1 MSDSSKQPSEPT
13 REQLE
18 AHVVAMLL
26 WETSSFEKAQ
36 LQQQIRD
43 DERLAKFCSE
53 IEKTL
58 SLVSD
63 AFDSGQ
69 AGKAKRANVRL
80 SRQRR
85 SMLKKTFGEGPRLAK
100 RNIASPDF
108 RRALWAI
115 AAVLALLFVVFG
127 VIFPSLSGGKVG
139 IGQLASVKT
148 TAEDQSVVH
157 AVNTAPSVSEN
168 QPVTVTASPEPMPA
182 PTPEPALQPM
192 TESNLMAEG
201 GESDPALSRSSNGMA
216 PSGFALGLPVG
227 GDEALGSE
235 GDWSRTSGRGKRAEA
250 SGAIRQF
257 ANLEM
262 PDNHGDSNPADKAE
276 TLFEKQGQLLNQR
289 GVTQRFGFGV
299 ETAVRKKSTDGP
311 VERFQS
317 MDFSGPA
324 ANPFAEREKLQ
335 AATGGLPAPVGGGGG
350 RIGGG
355 IAFGSGVP
363 QGEVVNSATQSGFAT
378 GGVPVSAEGIIISG
392 ETLKKDANGWYYQ
405 GGNAK
410 RPGEAPAAG
419 RAPTTWDSESGIE
432 SGLDRWSNFSG
443 QQQRGGDSVDAT
455 DAKPMGMM
463 GGFGGGGFSGGK
475 YSGIAKPGAAEGFWG
490 DEGGGAA
497 PGDPVV
503 TTAPAPV
510 QPTVRRPQSSTH
522 RRKAKNTTAMPSE
535 TTANFETGGRLNWSG
550 SVANK

>member
-26 WETSSFEKAQ
+26 WKTSSFEKAQ

-127 VIFPSLSGGKVG
+127 VIFPSLSGSKVG

-157 AVNTAPSVSEN
+157 AANTAPSVSEN
-168 QPVTVTASPEPMPA
+168 QPVTVTASTEPIPA
-182 PTPEPALQPM
+182 PIPEPALQPM

-201 GESDPALSRSSNGMA
+201 GEPDLALSRSSNGTA

-227 GDEALGSE
+227 GDGALGSE

-289 GVTQRFGFGV
+289 GVTQRFGFGI
-299 ETAVRKKSTDGP
+299 ETAAREKSTDGP
-311 VERFQS
+311 VEMFRS
-317 MDFSGPA
+317 MDLSGPA

-335 AATGGLPAPVGGGGG
+335 AATGGLPAPVGGGRG

-363 QGEVVNSATQSGFAT
+363 QGEVVKSATQPGFVN

-392 ETLKKDANGWYYQ
+392 ETAKKDANGWYYQ

-443 QQQRGGDSVDAT
+443 
-455 DAKPMGMM
+455 
-463 GGFGGGGFSGGK
+463 
-475 YSGIAKPGAAEGFWG
+475 
-490 DEGGGAA
+490 
-497 PGDPVV
+497 
-503 TTAPAPV
+503 
-510 QPTVRRPQSSTH
+510 
-522 RRKAKNTTAMPSE
+522 
-535 TTANFETGGRLNWSG
+535 
-550 SVANK
+550 